1 MAVEPGATLG
11 VFQVAAKLGEGGMG
25 EAWRA
30 HDTRLNRDV
39 ALKILPDAFA
49 ADPDRLAGP
58 PPFDGKRGRV
68 RPHGVQAPSE
78 GAEELRSM
86 SKRTW
91 VRSVGSRW
99 RGPNVVAAM
108 VGLAAAG
115 LMVAGGLTGGLGVG
129 PSVVEAAR
137 QPAADG
143 GFTAEQAATGWTV
156 YARQCGECHGPRL
169 EGMEG
174 PPLRGVDFLNGWAGQ
189 TTDELFAYLRDEMPP
204 GLGGSLSDQVYL
216 NLVAYVLDAN
226 GARPGDVPLTA
237 DAAVM
242 IGDAADVAEARR
254 AAREGETPRRRPSR
268 FVNREVEQRLTP
280 VTDALLQDPPP
291 ADWLSWRR
299 TRDSHGYS
307 PLNQVT
313 RDNVDELQLAW
324 VLAIREGNHQTTP
337 LVHDGVMFL
346 ASPGNVVQAINAAT
360 GDVIWVYR
368 ARLPEDVV
376 AGATRTL
383 AFYGDKLFL
392 ATADAAVVALDART
406 GAEVWR
412 TVKTDYTQGFRQ
424 NAGPVIANGVVITG
438 TNGCDRYTEQTCF
451 ITGHD
456 PDTGEELWRTS
467 TIALPGDPNNAS
479 WGDTPPYLRAGGDTW
494 IPGSYDPD
502 LGLFYIGTAQAKPWV
517 AASRGMTTRQD
528 ALYTNSTLALNPRTG
543 QVEWYFQHAP
553 GETLD
558 LDIVYER
565 VLVDADDEKWLFTIG
580 KDGILWKLD
589 RRTGAFVD
597 LRETVY
603 QDVFESIDRTTGRVS
618 YRQDIRDAG
627 IGNRVPACPGLLGGH
642 NWQASAYHPGV
653 GALVIPL
660 HQACM
665 YLTGR
670 EVEFVEGGGGAAG
683 RSELREMPGTNGNV
697 GKLAAYDVR
706 TMEELWSREQR
717 AAFLTS
723 TLTTAGGLVFA
734 GDADRYYR
742 AFDIRTGD
750 VLWETRLGAAAH
762 GYPITYEAAG
772 RQFIAVPSSLG
783 GPFRSL
789 TAQLS
794 PEIYQPESGNALYVF
809 ALPE

>member
-1 MAVEPGATLG
+1 
-11 VFQVAAKLGEGGMG
+11 
-25 EAWRA
+25 
-30 HDTRLNRDV
+30 
-39 ALKILPDAFA
+39 
-49 ADPDRLAGP
+49 
-58 PPFDGKRGRV
+58 
-68 RPHGVQAPSE
+68 
-78 GAEELRSM
+78 M
-86 SKRTW
+86 SKR
-91 VRSVGSRW
+91 SCVGFGESHGW
-99 RGPNVVAAM
+99 GPNLAAAV
-108 VGLAAAG
+108 VGLA
-115 LMVAGGLTGGLGVG
+115 VAGQGLAPGV
-129 PSVVEAAR
+129 VAEAA
-137 QPAADG
+137 QPVADG
-143 GFTAEQAATGWTV
+143 GFTVEQVAAGWAV
-156 YARQCGECHGPRL
+156 YTRQCGECHGARL
-169 EGMEG
+169 DGMEA
-174 PPLRGVDFLNGWAGQ
+174 PSLRGVDFLNGWAGR
-189 TTDELFAYLRDEMPP
+189 TTDELFAYVRGEMPP

-216 NLVAYVLDAN
+216 NLVAYILDAN
-226 GARPGDVPLTA
+226 GARPGDASLTA

-254 AAREGETPRRRPSR
+254 AAREGEMPRRRPSQ

-291 ADWLSWRR
+291 GDWLSWRR
-299 TRDSHGYS
+299 TRNSHGYS
-307 PLNQVT
+307 PLDQVT

-324 VLAIREGNHQTTP
+324 VLAIREGNNQTTP

-346 ASPGNVVQAINAAT
+346 ANPGNVVQAIDALT
-360 GDVIWVYR
+360 GDVIWEYR
-368 ARLPEDVV
+368 SPLPED
-376 AGATRTL
+376 APQRGATRTL
-383 AFYGDKLFL
+383 ALYGDTVYL
-392 ATADAAVVALDART
+392 ATHDAALVALDAAT
-406 GAEVWR
+406 GTEVWR
-412 TVKTDYTQGFRQ
+412 TVKADYRQGFNQRG
-424 NAGPVIANGVVITG
+424 GPVIANGVVVSGI
-438 TNGCDRYTEQTCF
+438 NGCQRYKEQTCF

-456 PDTGEELWRTS
+456 PNTGEELWRTS

-479 WGDTPPYLRAGGDTW
+479 WGDTPPYLRAGGDMW
-494 IPGSYDPD
+494 IPGSYDAD
-502 LGLFYIGTAQAKPWV
+502 LDLFYIGTAQAKPWV
-517 AASRGMTTRQD
+517 AASRGMTTGQD

-543 QVEWYFQHAP
+543 QLEWYFQHVP

-565 VLVDADDEKWLFTIG
+565 VLVDADGEQWLFTIG

-618 YRQDIRDAG
+618 YRQDIRDAS
-627 IGNRVPACPGLLGGH
+627 IGNRVPACPSLLGGH

-665 YLTGR
+665 HLTGR
-670 EVEFVEGGGGAAG
+670 EVEFVDGGGGTAG

-706 TMEELWSREQR
+706 TMEELWTREQR

-723 TLTTAGGLVFA
+723 ALTTAGGLVFA

-772 RQFIAVPSSLG
+772 RQFIAVPASLG
-783 GPFRSL
+783 GPFRGL
-789 TAQLS
+789 TAQLT
-794 PEIYQPESGNALYVF
+794 PEVYQPEGGNALYVF

>member
-1 MAVEPGATLG
+1 
-11 VFQVAAKLGEGGMG
+11 
-25 EAWRA
+25 
-30 HDTRLNRDV
+30 
-39 ALKILPDAFA
+39 
-49 ADPDRLAGP
+49 
-58 PPFDGKRGRV
+58 
-68 RPHGVQAPSE
+68 
-78 GAEELRSM
+78 M

-91 VRSVGSRW
+91 VGFGGSRW
-99 RGPNVVAAM
+99 RGPNFAGAVI
-108 VGLAAAG
+108 GLVAAG
-115 LMVAGGLTGGLGVG
+115 LIVAGGLTGGLGVPPG
-129 PSVVEAAR
+129 VVVEAAQ
-137 QPAADG
+137 QPVADG
-143 GFTAEQAATGWTV
+143 GFAVEQVAAGFTV
-156 YARQCGECHGPRL
+156 YARQCGECHGVSL
-169 EGMEG
+169 EGMEA
-174 PPLRGVDFLNGWAGQ
+174 PPLRGADFLNGWAGRA
-189 TTDELFAYLRDEMPP
+189 TDELFAYVRDEMPP
-204 GLGGSLSDQVYL
+204 GLGGSLSAQVYL
-216 NLVAYVLDAN
+216 NLVAYILAEN
-226 GARPGDVPLTA
+226 GARAGDAPLTA

-254 AAREGETPRRRPSR
+254 AAQEGETPRRRPSR

-291 ADWLSWRR
+291 GDWLSWRR
-299 TRDSHGYS
+299 TRNSHGYS
-307 PLNQVT
+307 PLDQVT
-313 RDNVDELQLAW
+313 RDNVDQLQLAW
-324 VLAIREGNHQTTP
+324 VLAIREGNNQTTP

-346 ASPGNVVQAINAAT
+346 ANPGNVVQAIDALT
-360 GDVIWVYR
+360 GDVIWEYR
-368 ARLPEDVV
+368 SPLPED
-376 AGATRTL
+376 APQRGATRTL
-383 AFYGDKLFL
+383 ALYGDKVYL
-392 ATADAAVVALDART
+392 ATHDAALVAIDART
-406 GAEVWR
+406 GTEVWR
-412 TVKTDYTQGFRQ
+412 TVKADYTQGFTQRG
-424 NAGPVIANGVVITG
+424 GPVIANGVVVSGI
-438 TNGCDRYTEQTCF
+438 NGCNRYKEQTCF

-479 WGDTPPYLRAGGDTW
+479 WGDTPPYLRAGGDMW
-494 IPGSYDPD
+494 IPGSYDAD
-502 LGLFYIGTAQAKPWV
+502 LDLFYIGTAQAKPWV
-517 AASRGMTTRQD
+517 AASRGMTTGQD

-543 QVEWYFQHAP
+543 QMEWYFQHVP

-565 VLVDADDEKWLFTIG
+565 VLVDADGEQWLFTIG

-627 IGNRVPACPGLLGGH
+627 IGNRVPACPSLLGGH

-665 YLTGR
+665 HLTGR
-670 EVEFVEGGGGAAG
+670 EVEFVEGGGGSAG
-683 RSELREMPGTNGNV
+683 RYELREMPGTNGNV

-762 GYPITYEAAG
+762 GYPITYEVAG
-772 RQFIAVPSSLG
+772 RQFIAVPASLPG
-783 GPFRSL
+783 VLRGL
-789 TAQLS
+789 AVQLS
-794 PEIYQPESGNALYVF
+794 PEIYLPEGGNALYVF